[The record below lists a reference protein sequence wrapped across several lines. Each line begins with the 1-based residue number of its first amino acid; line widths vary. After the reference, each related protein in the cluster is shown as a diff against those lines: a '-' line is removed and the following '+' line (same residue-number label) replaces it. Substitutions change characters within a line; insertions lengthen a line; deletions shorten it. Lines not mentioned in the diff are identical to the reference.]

1 MTATEILKKWL
12 QYADY
17 DPNRTSHKLFSME
30 YEFHKICETVR
41 KFLPFDPSA
50 QLAVLYIKR
59 QYIALLKKCS
69 LNALSVISDPSSI
82 EAHTAMWKLLHEETV
97 TQIEKTVLTQIS
109 GIVDAV
115 IPAKMLGER
124 DTDAEADALFQ
135 SIEVVAESLE
145 KCNVDLHLK
154 GGSFEQIPH
163 FSTKINVFH
172 RLSDCLLTLEGA
184 PNGIY
189 LCFIRCGDSADGY
202 FGFYMKSNGSILSV
216 NERINESYPG
226 EHSHRRNHRWAENK
240 AYALFPYSAVMSYE
254 GCDYKGYATQHIIDE
269 SKLDLFEL
277 GPAHYMPII
286 LAMMLLASKYA
297 NYDISNLPIKL
308 VDSMLPVNLQLPE
321 GDSKAL
327 AVLEGSALVAT
338 SRAVT
343 IPMTTEDIL
352 TARCAEEL
360 SHSPGEDGRRH
371 EYGVFPSDE
380 NIFVKLWG
388 DGFQLDSAALLKANK
403 HFNEQAKLLPP
414 ALKGN
419 AAATS
424 NKQLATNIPTENPEF
439 VATERGLR
447 IIAYADGRKQLAE
460 YIRDQ
465 MFDAFIKFGGKEGV
479 VNWWKQALID
489 NKNRIFSLAAEACRY
504 HIEKTKTGGCVKWE
518 DVKDDPGYHRESNET
533 HNISLHWN
541 CKNHYE
547 AISGFDSVMPF
558 NKRNRTSKGYWDNGT
573 AQCCIN
579 DTIASHYVVLHI
591 YTWEDMARLVGLENI
606 PKFLIGYNMQG
617 HIGYGNSILDC
628 TDAVTEV
635 GTPVESHECAVNP
648 RLWSKSRWE
657 GYYRD
662 TLRLDR
668 HWEYEAPATAP
679 DKSYDFKF
687 HVKIGFSK
695 RAMNRIL
702 KGEKPWMK
710 EN

>member
-1 MTATEILKKWL
+1 MTATEILKEWL

-30 YEFHKICETVR
+30 YEFHKICEIVR

-59 QYIALLKKCS
+59 QFTALLKKCS
-69 LNALSVISDPSSI
+69 LNAFSVVSDPSSI
-82 EAHTAMWKLLHEETV
+82 EAHTAMWKLLHEESV
-97 TQIEKTVLTQIS
+97 TQIENAALSKIS
-109 GIVDAV
+109 GIIDAV
-115 IPAKMLGER
+115 IPTKMLGER
-124 DTDAEADALFQ
+124 DTDAEADTLFQ
-135 SIEVVAESLE
+135 SIAVVAESLE

-154 GGSFEQIPH
+154 GGFIGQINN
-163 FSTKINVFH
+163 FSTKIHVFQ

-184 PNGIY
+184 PDGIY

-240 AYALFPYSAVMSYE
+240 AYALFPYEAVMSYD

-269 SKLDLFEL
+269 SKLELFEL
-277 GPAHYMPII
+277 GPAHYMPIV

-297 NYDISNLPIKL
+297 NYNITDLSVKL
-308 VDSMLPVNLQLPE
+308 VDSLLPINLRLPE
-321 GDSKAL
+321 GDTKAL
-327 AVLEGSALVAT
+327 AVIQNSALVAAN
-338 SRAVT
+338 RAVA
-343 IPMTTEDIL
+343 IPVTTDDIL

-360 SHSPGEDGRRH
+360 SKAPDEIGRRH
-371 EYGVFPSDE
+371 EHGVFPGGE

-388 DGFQLDSAALLKANK
+388 DGFQLDTAALLKSNR
-403 HFNEQAKLLPP
+403 HIDEQAKLLPP
-414 ALKGN
+414 ALKNN
-419 AAATS
+419 AAAT
-424 NKQLATNIPTENPEF
+424 NNALATITPAENPEF
-439 VATERGLR
+439 VATERGLQ
-447 IIAYADGRKQLAE
+447 IIAYAEGRKQLAE

-465 MFDAFIKFGGKEGV
+465 MFDAFIKFDGKEGV

-489 NKNRIFSLAAEACRY
+489 NKDHIFSLAAEACRY
-504 HIEKTKTGGCVKWE
+504 HIEKAQKDGCVNWE
-518 DVKDDPGYHRESNET
+518 DVKDGPGYHRELDET

-541 CKNHYE
+541 CKHHYE

-558 NKRNRTSKGYWDNGT
+558 NKRNRTKSGYSDDGT

-591 YTWEDMARLVGLENI
+591 YTWKDMARLVGLENI
-606 PKFLIGYNMQG
+606 PKFLIGYSLSG
-617 HIGYGNSILDC
+617 HTGYGNSILDC

-635 GTPVESHECAVNP
+635 GTPVEHHEGIVNP
-648 RLWSKSRWE
+648 RLWSKARWE

-662 TLRLDR
+662 TLKLDR
-668 HWEYEAPATAP
+668 HWEYEVPSTAP
-679 DKSYDFKF
+679 QKSYDFKF

-695 RAMNRIL
+695 RAMNKIL
-702 KGEKPWMK
+702 KGESPWK
-710 EN
+710 TEN